1 MLQYQNDHDPKDLI
15 LQFKKRSIVHFAI
28 DTDEIYMTT
37 KLAGKSTKFLPFNNG
52 DGTGAGNPENPKGYK
67 TAYLWEDV
75 WQRDTF
81 LDIIARFI
89 HIESK

>member
-1 MLQYQNDHDPKDLI
+1 
-15 LQFKKRSIVHFAI
+15 
-28 DTDEIYMTT
+28 

-52 DGTGAGNPENPKGYK
+52 DGTGAGNTENPKGYK

-89 HIESK
+89 HIESKKSKLGDKKNDQGETDFSSLSST